1 MRFFEKK
8 NFYILFYI
16 FLLYSCEIDEKE
28 KIPSYINIE
37 KIELQTSHY
46 QGTASE
52 NITDAWVS
60 VNGNFIGVFEL
71 PAEFPV
77 METGEQKIIIK
88 AGIKKNGISA
98 SRTIYPFYEAYE
110 IEKVLEA
117 NKITKIS
124 PKISY
129 KEETIFDW
137 IEDFE
142 SAGISLDTVNSN
154 SSLMEK
160 IDSSVFEGQ
169 YSGFT
174 GIKIEDS
181 LFQFK
186 TINKFEKPTNYSETY
201 LEMNYKNNTEF
212 VIGLI
217 YETETSIKTIPVIYL
232 NKKENWNKIYINL
245 TQTFESYTEIKT
257 YNLFFGYAKGE
268 EDEIIEAKFYWDNF
282 KLLHF

>member
-77 METGEQKIIIK
+77 METGEQKIVIK

-110 IEKVLEA
+110 IEKVLETS
-117 NKITKIS
+117 KITKIS

-137 IEDFE
+137 MEDFE

-174 GIKIEDS
+174 RIKIEDS

-257 YNLFFGYAKGE
+257 YNLFFAYAKGE
-268 EDEIIEAKFYWDNF
+268 EDEIIEPKFYWDNF

>member
-8 NFYILFYI
+8 IFILFYI
-16 FLLYSCEIDEKE
+16 ILLYSCEIDEKE

-110 IEKVLEA
+110 IEKVLETS
-117 NKITKIS
+117 KITKIS

-137 IEDFE
+137 MEDFE

-174 GIKIEDS
+174 RIKIEDS

-257 YNLFFGYAKGE
+257 YNLFFAYAKGE
-268 EDEIIEAKFYWDNF
+268 EDEIIEPKFYWDNF

>member
-8 NFYILFYI
+8 IFILFYI
-16 FLLYSCEIDEKE
+16 ILLYSCEIDEKE

-77 METGEQKIIIK
+77 METGEQKIVIK

-110 IEKVLEA
+110 IEKVLETS
-117 NKITKIS
+117 KITKIS

-137 IEDFE
+137 MEDFE

-174 GIKIEDS
+174 RIKIEDS

-257 YNLFFGYAKGE
+257 YNLFFAYAKGE
-268 EDEIIEAKFYWDNF
+268 EDEIIEPKFYWDNF

>member
-1 MRFFEKK
+1 MKK
-8 NFYILFYI
+8 KIFILFYI
-16 FLLYSCEIDEKE
+16 ILLYSCEIDEKE

-77 METGEQKIIIK
+77 METGEQKIVIK

-110 IEKVLEA
+110 IEKVLETS
-117 NKITKIS
+117 KITKIS

-137 IEDFE
+137 MEDFE

-174 GIKIEDS
+174 RIKIEDS

-257 YNLFFGYAKGE
+257 YNLFFAYAKGE
-268 EDEIIEAKFYWDNF
+268 EDEIIEPKFYWDNF